1 MNLSAE
7 TQASAHPQ
15 PSASGTDRVVGCS
28 SWLGTLFLALGE
40 AADAIEIRLTETL
53 DELNAIAHHVGH
65 VDKDLHACC
74 CWNYGAKGPLHGF
87 LLFARE
93 KLTRR
98 LIVHEVTH
106 AALLFV
112 NHRVMRAPEV
122 QAMDDQERSEY
133 YEEAVAQITES
144 LFAQAD
150 EMLLPNNPS
159 EPRA

>member
-1 MNLSAE
+1 MTMN
-7 TQASAHPQ
+7 TKPQ
-15 PSASGTDRVVGCS
+15 NQTDGDRAVIEPSEL
-28 SWLGTLFLALGE
+28 LGSVFFAIRDSL
-40 AADAIEIRLTETL
+40 DAIEIRLTATL
-53 DELNAIAHHVGH
+53 LELNAIAHQVGH

-112 NHRVMRAPEV
+112 NHRVMHAPEV
-122 QAMDDQERSEY
+122 QAMDDQERSDY

-144 LFAQAD
+144 LFAQA
-150 EMLLPNNPS
+150 EELLHPT
-159 EPRA
+159 A